1 MLTQKPYKRPHAVR
15 NFTSRLRI
23 RKVSEQEKLD
33 DELNEGEEEMWEKRK
48 KRHTEKKRIH
58 ERRWGKKSR

>member
-33 DELNEGEEEMWEKRK
+33 DEPNEGEEEMWEKRK

>member
-1 MLTQKPYKRPHAVR
+1 MLTQKAYKRPHAVR

-33 DELNEGEEEMWEKRK
+33 DEPNEGEEEMWEKRK
-48 KRHTEKKRIH
+48 KRHTEKK
-58 ERRWGKKSR
+58 KNS